1 MLILMLHTAAFCPP
15 PPPPTPPSP
24 PPTLPQV
31 PDVGEAM
38 ELGLKAATL
47 ISQKFPPPVK
57 LEFEKVREGVRRV
70 VGGGETWGVHLG
82 EGRELE

>member
-1 MLILMLHTAAFCPP
+1 
-15 PPPPTPPSP
+15 
-24 PPTLPQV
+24 
-31 PDVGEAM
+31 M

-57 LEFEKVREGVRRV
+57 LEFEKVREKVRRV
-70 VGGGETWGVHLG
+70 VGGGETWGVHWG